1 MMSDNPYSGSAI
13 KRGAGH
19 FIVGKGLSALL
30 TFILL
35 LWLVRLLSVTEY
47 AAYITLLAALDVTLI
62 FANVGLP
69 WMDARYLP
77 EFRLHAS
84 KAMLSRF
91 VAQLI
96 QYQLGVLLLL
106 AVSGWGCL
114 DWILVKLEMAAYVQA
129 AQLYIFILVVD
140 GIGRRLRESILTNL
154 LLQKLIQINQT
165 IRSVVFLG
173 GLVVLY
179 YLGEINLTYVVA
191 AELVASTV
199 SLLHALIGL
208 WWHLKGIDTREK
220 PDWKIPKWSVMWR
233 MALNMYFS
241 EIITQVYGVQV
252 FTLVIRYTLGEEPTA
267 VFGFLR
273 NLYGQTRNYLP
284 ATLLF
289 GLIRPKLVAS
299 YVGDGG
305 IAELT
310 RNANMVGKIS
320 LFILMPL
327 LVFSWLAGEELV
339 ALLSGGKFLHTGY
352 YFPGFLSSLI
362 LLSQRQI
369 LETVAMVTGN
379 SHLCN
384 YGGLLGIVTLP
395 MAYLLIEWGF
405 QLWAPIIALWV
416 GSILYCS
423 IIVRGIERKTAYH
436 ADLSGYYKM
445 LLAALLAYLASQ
457 MMIVTGQSWIWIIL
471 LAIVACCTF
480 LLTAAIIKPFSDAER
495 LRINQLI
502 KRNLFVW

>member
-1 MMSDNPYSGSAI
+1 MSDNPYSGSAI
-13 KRGAGH
+13 KRSAGH
-19 FIVGKGLSALL
+19 FIVGKGASALL
-30 TFILL
+30 TFTLL

-84 KAMLSRF
+84 KAVLSRF

-106 AVSGWGCL
+106 ALTGWLCL
-114 DWILVKLEMAAYVQA
+114 DWILVKLDMVAYVQA
-129 AQLYIFILVVD
+129 AQLYIVILVVD
-140 GIGRRLRESILTNL
+140 GLGRRLRDSILTNL
-154 LLQKLIQINQT
+154 LLQKLTQINQMVRN
-165 IRSVVFLG
+165 IAILSGLG
-173 GLVVLY
+173 ILY
-179 YLGEINLTYVVA
+179 YLGEINLAHVVA
-191 AELVASTV
+191 VELVASTV
-199 SLLHALIGL
+199 CLLLALIGL
-208 WWHLKGIDTREK
+208 WRHLKGIDTREK
-220 PDWKIPKWSVMWR
+220 ADWKIPKWSVMWR

-384 YGGLLGIVTLP
+384 YAGLLGVVTLP

-405 QLWAPIIALWV
+405 QLWAPILALWI
-416 GSILYCS
+416 GSLIFS
-423 IIVRGIERKTAYH
+423 GVIIRGIEKKTAYR

-445 LLAALLAYLASQ
+445 LFVALLAYLASQ
-457 MMIVTGQSWIWIIL
+457 VILVAGQSWMWIVLVGIL
-471 LAIVACCTF
+471 ASGTF